1 MGNNLSKRDI
11 AGILNIDTKTL
22 YNWKKN
28 KPELYRIVMLGF
40 KFDELLKQA
49 QNNLEIVTDKWESK
63 YPKLMS
69 SWYSEWNEITPI
81 FKFSVKVR
89 TVIYTTNA
97 VESVNSRLR
106 SMNKKRSV
114 FPNKVSLE
122 KALYLDIERIVKEWT
137 GAIRDWGQIYGELRI
152 MHEDRI

>member
-49 QNNLEIVTDKWESK
+49 QNNLDELQQIAKE
-63 YPKLMS
+63 
-69 SWYSEWNEITPI
+69 NQN
-81 FKFSVKVR
+81 F
-89 TVIYTTNA
+89 
-97 VESVNSRLR
+97 RL
-106 SMNKKRSV
+106 K
-114 FPNKVSLE
+114 
-122 KALYLDIERIVKEWT
+122 
-137 GAIRDWGQIYGELRI
+137 
-152 MHEDRI
+152 

>member
-49 QNNLEIVTDKWESK
+49 ENNLDELQKIAE
-63 YPKLMS
+63 
-69 SWYSEWNEITPI
+69 ENRN
-81 FKFSVKVR
+81 F
-89 TVIYTTNA
+89 
-97 VESVNSRLR
+97 RL
-106 SMNKKRSV
+106 K
-114 FPNKVSLE
+114 
-122 KALYLDIERIVKEWT
+122 
-137 GAIRDWGQIYGELRI
+137 
-152 MHEDRI
+152 

>member
-49 QNNLEIVTDKWESK
+49 ENNLDELQKIAND
-63 YPKLMS
+63 
-69 SWYSEWNEITPI
+69 NQN
-81 FKFSVKVR
+81 F
-89 TVIYTTNA
+89 
-97 VESVNSRLR
+97 RL
-106 SMNKKRSV
+106 K
-114 FPNKVSLE
+114 
-122 KALYLDIERIVKEWT
+122 
-137 GAIRDWGQIYGELRI
+137 
-152 MHEDRI
+152 

>member
-49 QNNLEIVTDKWESK
+49 ENNL
-63 YPKLMS
+63 
-69 SWYSEWNEITPI
+69 NELQKIAEENRN
-81 FKFSVKVR
+81 F
-89 TVIYTTNA
+89 
-97 VESVNSRLR
+97 RL
-106 SMNKKRSV
+106 K
-114 FPNKVSLE
+114 
-122 KALYLDIERIVKEWT
+122 
-137 GAIRDWGQIYGELRI
+137 
-152 MHEDRI
+152 